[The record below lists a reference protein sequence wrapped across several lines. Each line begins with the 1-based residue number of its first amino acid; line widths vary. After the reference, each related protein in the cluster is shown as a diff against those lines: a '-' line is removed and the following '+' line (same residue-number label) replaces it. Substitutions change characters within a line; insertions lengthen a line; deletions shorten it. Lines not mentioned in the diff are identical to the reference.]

1 MTKNTPEEKKRSSS
15 SKKKPSLPFSKRDLS
30 KIVRFLKEKRIRLR
44 DFEYDPDMDV
54 LSMETSRRSVRRY
67 LMLVNEI
74 EGLDKFINERLI
86 LTHCRLKGSVVSGDI
101 DNVTLT
107 VRSQDIKEWVS
118 LFH

>member
-74 EGLDKFINERLI
+74 EGFILWV
-86 LTHCRLKGSVVSGDI
+86 LCGGVFVSVSRCCWSDI
-101 DNVTLT
+101 CPYEYQVCCAWCL
-107 VRSQDIKEWVS
+107 
-118 LFH
+118 